1 MSVDETVV
9 ESLVDLL
16 TGKADEIL
24 RDADR
29 LMDRSHVT
37 HYEKAGPRVTHE
49 RLKHL
54 YDLVV
59 WAIAERQLEA
69 VRAHAEEVAHQRF
82 AAGFDLSEVQ
92 RAYNVLEEA
101 IWNRVL
107 QATPPS
113 QLAAALGLVSTVLG
127 AGKDRLAQE
136 YVSLASSV
144 KAPSLDL
151 QALFRGTSG
160 F

>member
-9 ESLVDLL
+9 KSLVDLL

-82 AAGFDLSEVQ
+82 TAGFDLSEVQ

-113 QLAAALGLVSTVLG
+113 QLASALGLVSTVLG
-127 AGKDRLAQE
+127 AGKDRLAQT

-160 F
+160 I